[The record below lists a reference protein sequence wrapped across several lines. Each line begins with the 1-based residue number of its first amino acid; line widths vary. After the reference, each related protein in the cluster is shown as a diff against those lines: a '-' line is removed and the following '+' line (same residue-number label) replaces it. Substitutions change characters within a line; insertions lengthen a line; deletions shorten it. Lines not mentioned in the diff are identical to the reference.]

1 MLYSRAYDTP
11 LGKISITA
19 DESHIRRIDFGS
31 ALHGEQG
38 ESALLSRAHMELLE
52 YLAGMRRRFTV
63 PISPEGTEFQKTV
76 WSALCAIPYGETRSY
91 GEIAEAI
98 GNSRAAR
105 AVGMACNKNPIAIII
120 PCHRVVGK
128 KGALTGYAG
137 GLKIKERLLD
147 MEGSAPRLFRYGE
160 RELAYLKSRD
170 ERLSRL
176 IDEVGYPEY
185 EVIPDL
191 FAALA
196 FNIMGQQISVK
207 AAETVWR
214 RALDKFGEITPE
226 NILAASPSELQ
237 SVGISMRKAGYIR
250 DAAESVISGAL
261 DIEALKTMPDEQLCK
276 ELTKLRGVGKWTA
289 EMLMIFSLERPDV
302 LSRDDLGIR
311 RGLCRLHGLEALGD
325 ADFEHY
331 RRLYSPHCTVASF
344 YLWSL
349 N

>member
-1 MLYSRAYDTP
+1 MLCSRVYDTP
-11 LGKISITA
+11 LGQISITA
-19 DESHIRRIDFGS
+19 DEAHIKRIDFGS
-31 ALHGEQG
+31 GIHGENRETEIIKQ
-38 ESALLSRAHMELLE
+38 AYTELIE
-52 YLAGMRRRFTV
+52 YLSGHRRRFTV
-63 PISPEGTEFQKTV
+63 PISPEGTSYQKSV
-76 WSALCAIPYGETRSY
+76 WTALSAIPYGATRTY
-91 GEIAEAI
+91 GELAEVL
-98 GNSRAAR
+98 GSKDAAR
-105 AVGMACNKNPIAIII
+105 AVGLACNRNPIAIII

-137 GLKIKERLLD
+137 GLNIKEKLLD
-147 MEGSAPRLFRYGE
+147 MENSAPRLFKYGE
-160 RELAYLKSRD
+160 RERDYLKSRD
-170 ERLSRL
+170 KKLAKL

-185 EVIPDL
+185 EVIPDF
-191 FAALA
+191 FAALV

-214 RALDKFGEITPE
+214 RALDKFGAISPE
-226 NILAASPSELQ
+226 NILTAPIEELQ
-237 SVGISMRKAGYIR
+237 SVGISMRKASYIR

-261 DIEALKTMPDEQLCK
+261 DIAALKAMPDEQLCK

-289 EMLMIFSLERPDV
+289 EMLMMFSLERPDV